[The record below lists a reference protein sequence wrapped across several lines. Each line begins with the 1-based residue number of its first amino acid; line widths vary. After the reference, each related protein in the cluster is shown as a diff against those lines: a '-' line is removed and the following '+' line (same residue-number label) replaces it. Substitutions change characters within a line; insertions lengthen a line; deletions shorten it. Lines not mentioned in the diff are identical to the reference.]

1 MIKQFITRMMYIFS
15 VLFILAGFYS
25 FLLTNYFPAIQFLMF
40 GFLIFPPLLNLLEKL
55 GIKPSKTKRALF
67 GSILII
73 VFIALTPS
81 SVTGISQQNNN
92 SNVTGSIDADKA
104 NPSSAEVV
112 NKSIENNSK
121 KLVNPDTANNET
133 ESSQTVESNNDSK
146 DNASGKLTVH
156 FLDVGQGDSI
166 LINVNEQ
173 FMLIDAGENKNGAAV
188 VDYLKAQ
195 GVSELKYVIGTHP
208 HKDHIGGL
216 DNVINS
222 FPIDKLIMPD
232 IKADTQ
238 TFNEVQDAIT
248 DKKLKITKPVVGTEY
263 KLGSAKFIILA
274 PNSNK
279 YKDLDNYSVVIKL
292 TYGKTSFL
300 LTGDAEDLSENEIL
314 KNDLDINA
322 DVIKLGQHGSSLCS
336 SYKFIDAVGA
346 ASAIISVGESNKQE
360 LPARDTLI
368 KVLDREM
375 ELYRTDEMGTIVAS
389 SDGKKITFDKKPD
402 LKNLEAAIKKATVTS
417 TSKTKPKPTTT
428 PTPAAK
434 PKTATKPTPAA
445 KPKTATKPT
454 PGAKSKSATT
464 PKTTTKSKSTTT
476 PKSTAKSKPTA
487 TVTPIPKQEID
498 EPETKEITVYVT
510 KTGEKYH
517 RDGCQYLRKSQ
528 IPISLDNAVDTGYGP
543 CSKCDPPR

>member
-1 MIKQFITRMMYIFS
+1 MVKQFITRMMYIFS

-25 FLLTNYFPAIQFLMF
+25 LLLTNYVPAIQFLLF

-67 GSILII
+67 GLILII

-81 SVTGISQQNNN
+81 SVTEISQQNNN

-104 NPSSAEVV
+104 NPSSAEVA
-112 NKSIENNSK
+112 NKSLENNSK
-121 KLVNPDTANNET
+121 KLVNPDTAKNKT
-133 ESSQTVESNNDSK
+133 ESSQAIEGNEDSN
-146 DNASGKLTVH
+146 DNASEKLTVH
-156 FLDVGQGDSI
+156 FIDVGQGDSI
-166 LINVNEQ
+166 LINANEQ

-232 IKADTQ
+232 IKADTK
-238 TFNEVQDAIT
+238 TFKEVQKAIS

-274 PNSNK
+274 PNNNK

-292 TYGKTSFL
+292 TYGNTSFL
-300 LTGDAEDLSENEIL
+300 LTGDAEVLSENEIL
-314 KNDLDINA
+314 KIDLDISA
-322 DVIKLGQHGSSLCS
+322 DVIKLGQHGSSHCS
-336 SYKFIDAVGA
+336 SYKFLDAVGA
-346 ASAIISVGESNKQE
+346 ESAIISVGKSNKQE

-368 KVLDREM
+368 KVLDSEM

-402 LKNLEAAIKKATVTS
+402 LKNLEAAIKKPTVTS
-417 TSKTKPKPTTT
+417 TTKTKPNQTTT

-434 PKTATKPTPAA
+434 PKSVTTPTPA
-445 KPKTATKPT
+445 
-454 PGAKSKSATT
+454 AKSKSATT
-464 PKTTTKSKSTTT
+464 STPEAKSKTTKPKTNVKSKSTTT
-476 PKSTAKSKPTA
+476 PKSEAKSKPTA

-498 EPETKEITVYVT
+498 EPETKGITVYVT
-510 KTGEKYH
+510 ETGEKYH

-528 IPISLDNAVDTGYGP
+528 IPISLDNAIDTGYGP